1 MAQPKVMALR
11 RPDVCIKCG
20 AVLDAGTRAEWDPT
34 TKAVTC
40 AACVESR
47 GSADPRPIS
56 SAHQRPQA
64 RLERGS
70 PGASARR
77 RYDKLHD
84 QREEN
89 AKRKLGRRLGGA
101 YLALSTE
108 PQSTRAW
115 GVGSKG
121 ERLLGEYLESIH
133 DESRVI
139 VLHDRR
145 IPGSRAN
152 IDHRIDKGGWLSTDL
167 RLYVGR
173 RDCTKLASG
182 MEKQVE
188 AIRTALGDAIIQGIA
203 VEVMATL
210 CFVDAEWPLFA
221 KPFMLDD
228 VWIGWAK
235 ALGERLL
242 ADGPIAPE
250 HLPGLAQRVAAKLPV
265 A

>member
-1 MAQPKVMALR
+1 MQ
-11 RPDVCIKCG
+11 
-20 AVLDAGTRAEWDPT
+20 
-34 TKAVTC
+34 
-40 AACVESR
+40 
-47 GSADPRPIS
+47 
-56 SAHQRPQA
+56 
-64 RLERGS
+64 
-70 PGASARR
+70 
-77 RYDKLHD
+77 
-84 QREEN
+84 
-89 AKRKLGRRLGGA
+89 
-101 YLALSTE
+101 
-108 PQSTRAW
+108 
-115 GVGSKG
+115 
-121 ERLLGEYLESIH
+121 
-133 DESRVI
+133 
-139 VLHDRR
+139 
-145 IPGSRAN
+145 
-152 IDHRIDKGGWLSTDL
+152 RIDKGGWLSTDL